1 MVHRCSECRKRTCRQ
16 DDTCNT
22 KACPRYRPDKRGR
35 WGGAKSAQAT
45 PITAQPLARD
55 HGRPLW
61 RALRS
66 STINPN
72 YYRLLCARPVIE
84 CLDMRSHGA
93 LRMCERRTGLSW
105 LVAQPL
111 ARADQL
117 RYWVARFL
125 HIDGPRGIELQRHGL
140 SKGCL
145 TRALSC
151 AQDWLDVLGR
161 AEAVIHS
168 LWRDPFLGALVV
180 VRMAM
185 KFELPDARL
194 RQALKMYRSSRQ
206 WQILALERQVLEV
219 LPARHMAGDM

>member
-1 MVHRCSECRKRTCRQ
+1 
-16 DDTCNT
+16 
-22 KACPRYRPDKRGR
+22 
-35 WGGAKSAQAT
+35 
-45 PITAQPLARD
+45 
-55 HGRPLW
+55 
-61 RALRS
+61 
-66 STINPN
+66 
-72 YYRLLCARPVIE
+72 
-84 CLDMRSHGA
+84 MRSHGA

-111 ARADQL
+111 ARADQV